1 MRINAILRAFAFVAF
16 FSGSTSTFAAGFDCA
31 QAVTQVEILI
41 CDTPELNRLDDD
53 LDSLYQLTKAHPNKA
68 QLLQQLR
75 EWLGKRNACENEQ
88 CLLRA
93 YQRFLPAFGERVLG
107 PLEAKPPSSEEPI
120 TPNRE
125 NAQVER
131 SDPTEPEV
139 SARAARISETG
150 LSGKRA
156 TATQGNQD
164 ISSVFPLSDLQIEQL
179 LKLSAWIVVGALIL
193 MVVLGLTGKVVIFY
207 DVADAWWSIS
217 PFVFMVVGFII
228 AISLAPKGGK
238 FAGTGLEQATLA
250 LALIGALVG
259 VFLTFANAIKYNRSI
274 ALGLL
279 VGLGKALISV
289 LMAITFIGSFSGATD
304 SRSSSRQA
312 IGPAIVLA
320 IVGFL
325 WVALVNGR
333 KVHIAKGWI
342 RTA

>member
-1 MRINAILRAFAFVAF
+1 MKLSVLTTIALFFFANSV
-16 FSGSTSTFAAGFDCA
+16 TAAGFDCA

-41 CDTPELNRLDDD
+41 CDTPELNQLDDD
-53 LDSLYQLTKAHPNKA
+53 LANLYQLAKAHPKKA

-75 EWLGKRNACENEQ
+75 EWLAKRNACENEQ

-107 PLEAKPPSSEEPI
+107 PLEAKPLASEEPLK
-120 TPNRE
+120 PKSE

-131 SDPTEPEV
+131 SDPTEPEA
-139 SARAARISETG
+139 SARAARIPETVLTG
-150 LSGKRA
+150 ETT
-156 TATQGNQD
+156 TATQANHNP
-164 ISSVFPLSDLQIEQL
+164 SSVFELSDLQIEQL
-179 LKLSAWIVVGALIL
+179 LKLSAWTVVGALIL

-207 DVADAWWSIS
+207 DIADAWWSIS

-238 FAGTGLEQATLA
+238 FAGTGLEQAILA
-250 LALIGALVG
+250 LAAIGALVG
-259 VFLTFANAIKYNRSI
+259 VFLTFANAIKYNRNI

-304 SRSSSRQA
+304 SRRSSRQA
-312 IGPAIVLA
+312 IGPAIALA

-342 RTA
+342 RNA